1 MVGQLLG
8 CRGKVVNAIQVPLDE
23 EERLSSLK
31 AHAIMD
37 TPADAYLDGLTR
49 VIARKLH
56 VPIVLVNLLD
66 SDRQWAKAAFGLPRG
81 YEVPRELAFCSYT
94 LLAPGQVTIIRD
106 ATLDTRLANNPF
118 VIGRPHFRFYAGVP
132 ITDSDGRA
140 LGALCAID
148 TAPHDFNAADSAIL
162 LEMAES
168 VSARLELYHANA
180 ALRESKEHYR
190 ATVAS
195 APHMRWTMSPDGAS
209 EEGEER
215 WLDMIGLSHEHSNS
229 REWVRSVH
237 PDDLSAALAAWAAS
251 LQEGRPLDV
260 EHRLHLADGSYRW
273 FRVRATPRRDET
285 GRIMRWYGMVED
297 IDDRKVAEVTHVETE
312 TRLRM
317 ALDVGR
323 LRTWELDLASRR
335 LTASDVS
342 VINFGIQLGA
352 AASDYDTALARM
364 HPDDEQRYG
373 REVELAWA
381 AGQDLEIEYRSIWPD
396 GTVHWIRINGRPTRD
411 NAGKPVRLVGLSLDI
426 TAERTA
432 EEERQRAEARIA
444 YLARHDPLTG
454 LANRL
459 LFHQKL
465 ADAMTSAIPDT
476 RVALLRIDLD
486 DFKALNEAMG
496 HAVGDKLLQHAA
508 ERLKAS
514 VAEDGLVARYGSDE
528 FAVILGNVSSPEQVD
543 LLTRRMLKALEEPI
557 DLAEPKLILSCC
569 IGISMAPD
577 DATSPEQLLRN
588 ADTALRRAKTTRR
601 GGCQYFEP
609 AMDIHLQALV
619 ELKLNLRDA
628 LRRKEFLLLYQPLVS
643 LADGTV
649 VSFEALIRWQH
660 PERGLVSPADFI
672 PLAEETGWIIPIGYW
687 ALQEACREA
696 ATWPGDV
703 RVAVNLSAVQFGNA
717 NLEAEIGA
725 ALLESGLAA
734 TRLELEVTE
743 GLLLQD
749 NDSNTKLLRA
759 LRKMGVRIAMDD
771 FGTDYS
777 SLGYL
782 RRFPFDKI
790 KIDQSLVRDLP
801 DGGSGDAIV
810 QAIIALAHSLGISVT
825 AEGVETQQ
833 QLDLLRDSGCGQ
845 AQGYLFSRP
854 VPASDVPGLLGRTFA
869 DVDLRLS
876 DILANTS

>member
-1 MVGQLLG
+1 LG
-8 CRGKVVNAIQVPLDE
+8 PIQKPSNE
-23 EERLSSLK
+23 AERLSSLR

-37 TPADAYLDGLTR
+37 AAADPYLDHLTR
-49 VIARKLH
+49 ITAHKLH

-66 SDRQWAKAAFGLPRG
+66 SNRQWALAAFGLPRG
-81 YEVPRELAFCSYT
+81 YEVPRDLAFCSYT
-94 LLAPGQVTIIRD
+94 ILKPGHVTIIPD

-118 VIGRPHFRFYAGVP
+118 VIGKPRFRFYAGVP
-132 ITDSDGRA
+132 ITDGEGRA
-140 LGALCAID
+140 LGALCVID
-148 TAPHDFNAADSAIL
+148 TAPRDFTTADGAVL
-162 LEMAES
+162 TEMAES
-168 VSARLELYHANA
+168 VSARLELYHSNA
-180 ALRESKEHYR
+180 SLRESREHYR
-190 ATVAS
+190 VTVAS
-195 APHMRWTMSPDGAS
+195 APHMRWTMSPEGTS
-209 EEGEER
+209 EEGAER
-215 WLDMIGLSHEHSNS
+215 WLEMIGSSQDHSNS
-229 REWVRSVH
+229 RDWVGAVH
-237 PDDLSAALAAWAAS
+237 PDDLSSALTAWSAS
-251 LQEGRPLDV
+251 LRDGQPLDV
-260 EHRLHLADGSYRW
+260 EHRLRLADGSYRW

-297 IDDRKVAEVTHVETE
+297 IHDRRAAEVAHIETE
-312 TRLRM
+312 TRLRL

-373 REVELAWA
+373 REVERAWA

-396 GTVHWIRINGRPTRD
+396 GTVHWIRINGRPTKD
-411 NAGKPVRLVGLSLDI
+411 IAGKPVRLVGLSLDI

-454 LANRL
+454 LPNRL
-459 LFHQKL
+459 LFHQRL
-465 ADAMTSAIPDT
+465 TEAMAAVVPGA

-486 DFKALNEAMG
+486 DFKAINEALG
-496 HAVGDKLLQHAA
+496 HGIGDKLIQHAA
-508 ERLKAS
+508 EQLK
-514 VAEDGLVARYGSDE
+514 VCVGAEGLVARSGSDK
-528 FAVILGNVSSPEQVD
+528 FAVILGDVSSPEQVD
-543 LLTRRMLKALEEPI
+543 LLTQRLLHALEEPI
-557 DLAEPKLILSCC
+557 VLTDTEMVLGGS

-577 DATSPEQLLRN
+577 DATSPAQLLRN
-588 ADTALRRAKTTRR
+588 ADTALRRAKSSRR

-609 AMDIHLQALV
+609 TMDTHLQALV

-628 LRRKEFLLLYQPLVS
+628 LGRNEFRLFYQPLIDLDS
-643 LADGTV
+643 GAAI
-649 VSFEALIRWQH
+649 SFEALIRWQH
-660 PERGLVSPADFI
+660 PTRGLVSPADFI
-672 PLAEETGWIIPIGYW
+672 PLAEETGWIIPIGRW

-696 ATWPGDV
+696 AKLPGDV
-703 RVAVNLSAVQFGNA
+703 RVAVNQSAVQFGDV
-717 NLEAEIGA
+717 NLEAEISA
-725 ALLESGLAA
+725 ALAEAGLDA

-749 NDSNTKLLRA
+749 NEANTKLLRA

-771 FGTDYS
+771 FGTGYS

-801 DGGSGDAIV
+801 DGASGDAIV
-810 QAIIALAHSLGISVT
+810 HAIIALAHSLGISVT
-825 AEGVETQQ
+825 AEGVETEG
-833 QLDLLRDSGCGQ
+833 QLNLLRDSRCGQ

-854 VPASDVPGLLGRTFA
+854 VPASDVPALLTRDFIITE
-869 DVDLRLS
+869 
-876 DILANTS
+876 